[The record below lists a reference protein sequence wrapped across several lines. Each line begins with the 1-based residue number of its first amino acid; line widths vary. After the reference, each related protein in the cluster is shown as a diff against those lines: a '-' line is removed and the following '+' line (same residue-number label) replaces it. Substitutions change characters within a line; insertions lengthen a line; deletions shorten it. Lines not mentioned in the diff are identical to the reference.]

1 MFKNY
6 IKTAFRNLTRQ
17 RSSALFNIGGL
28 TLAISCSIILFLFI
42 TYVLSFDNYQE
53 NYKRIYRVVTQS
65 DGNED
70 KFYTPGVPAPLPV
83 AFRTDFPEAEQVI
96 FTRYIGGGV
105 VSVPQRNGE
114 PVKFKEE
121 DGIVY
126 TEPSYFQ
133 IFTHHA
139 IVGDPLKGLDEP
151 NEAVISEKL
160 AIKYFGRTNVTG
172 EVIAFENADFKIS
185 AVVEDPPA
193 NTNLSFTLLLSYET
207 VRKTI
212 ESNFAW
218 NSISSDNQCYFLLK
232 EGVSISQV
240 EKRMASFTDK
250 YIGDD
255 NYDKELFVIQPLS
268 DMYFNEHYG
277 TYANRSVNKAGC
289 TAMVII
295 GLFLII
301 TGCINFINLSTAEA
315 IKRSKEVGIRKTLGS
330 SRFQLM
336 SQFLGE
342 TALVTLI
349 SVLLSIGITQFVI
362 GYLNTFMEIE
372 LSLDLF
378 QNTSLILFLVLVFS
392 IVSILSG
399 IYPAFIM
406 SGYKPALVMKNDT
419 ANRSSFGY
427 FLRKGLV
434 VFQFSISQ
442 LLIIGTITIIMQTNF
457 FRSQELGFRQDAIV
471 IVPLPEREEVKPAA
485 EDNGST
491 MRTLKNEIIRMPGV
505 ESASLCNDAPS
516 AGHVSGTGFILE
528 GERDEQR
535 KDTQVKTVDG
545 NYIDL
550 FALKLISGKG
560 LADLDTI
567 TGYVVNRKFARVAG
581 FADPSA
587 IVGKRIRI
595 WGKLYPVTGVV
606 EDFHTM
612 SLHNAIEPTVLLN
625 RRSHFR
631 TLAVRINPKN
641 FQSTIKS
648 VQKQWE
654 TAYPKHIFSYEFL
667 DENIKEFYE
676 ADAKMSTLL
685 TVFTSISILI
695 GCIGLFGLVTFM
707 ANQKIKEIGV
717 RKVLGASV
725 SSIIA
730 MFSKEFVILIIM
742 GFLISAPVAWYFMT
756 QYLND
761 FAYKITLGPGI
772 FLLGFS
778 LAMMI
783 AILTVGYRSFRAATN
798 DPVKSLRYE

>member
-6 IKTAFRNLTRQ
+6 IKTAFRNLVRQ
-17 RSSALFNIGGL
+17 RSSAFFNIGGL
-28 TLAISCSIILFLFI
+28 TLAVSGSIILFLLI
-42 TYVLSFDNYQE
+42 SHVISFDTYHT

-70 KFYTPGVPAPLPV
+70 KFYTPGVPTPLPV
-83 AFRTDFPEAEQVI
+83 AFRTDFPEAEQVA
-96 FTRYIGGGV
+96 FTKYMEGGV
-105 VSVPQRNGE
+105 VSIPQRSGE
-114 PVKFKEE
+114 PVKFMQE

-126 TEPSYFQ
+126 TEPSYFD
-133 IFTHHA
+133 IFSQPA
-139 IVGDPLKGLDEP
+139 IIGDPRKGLDEP

-160 AIKYFGRTNVTG
+160 AIKYFGRANVIG
-172 EVIAFENADFKIS
+172 EVISYENAEYKIS
-185 AVVEDPPA
+185 AVVEDHPA
-193 NTNLSFTLLLSYET
+193 NTDLPFALFLSYET
-207 VRKTI
+207 VRKVT
-212 ESNFAW
+212 ESDGW
-218 NSISSDNQCYFLLK
+218 NSINSNNQCYFLLK
-232 EGVSISQV
+232 EKVSVGQLD
-240 EKRMASFTDK
+240 KRMEGFTNK
-250 YIGDD
+250 YLGED

-268 DMYFNEHYG
+268 EMHFDEHFG
-277 TYANRSVNKAGC
+277 TYSDNPINKAGIS
-289 TAMVII
+289 AMIII

-349 SVLLSIGITQFVI
+349 SVLLSISIAQFAI
-362 GYLNTFMEIE
+362 GYLNTFMKVE
-372 LSLDLF
+372 LSIDLF
-378 QNTSLILFLVLVFS
+378 HDTSLILFLLLVFVS
-392 IVSILSG
+392 VSILSG
-399 IYPAFIM
+399 VYPAFIM

-419 ANRSSFGY
+419 SNRSSFGF

-442 LLIIGTITIIMQTNF
+442 LLIMGTIIIIMQTNF
-457 FRSQELGFRQDAIV
+457 FRSQELGFRKDAII
-471 IVPLPEREEVKPAA
+471 IVPLPEREEAKPVA
-485 EDNGST
+485 EGNGST
-491 MRTLKNEIIRMPGV
+491 MRTLKNEITRMPGV
-505 ESASLCNDAPS
+505 ELVSLCNDAPS

-535 KDTQVKTVDG
+535 KDTQVKAVDG

-560 LADLDTI
+560 LGDLDSI
-567 TGYVVNRKFARVAG
+567 TSFVVNRKFAKVAG

-587 IVGKRIRI
+587 IVGKRIRV
-595 WGKLYPVTGVV
+595 WGKLCPVSGVV

-625 RRSHFR
+625 RRGQFR

-641 FQSTIKS
+641 FQSTIQNI
-648 VQKQWE
+648 QKQWE
-654 TAYPKHIFSYEFL
+654 IAYPKHIFSYEFL

-676 ADAKMSTLL
+676 SDAKMSTLL

-707 ANQKIKEIGV
+707 ANQKTKEIGV

-725 SSIIA
+725 NSIIT
-730 MFSKEFVILIIM
+730 MFTKEFVILIFI
-742 GFLISAPVAWYFMT
+742 GFVISAPVAWYLMK

-772 FLLGFS
+772 FLLGFG
-778 LAMMI
+778 LTMMI